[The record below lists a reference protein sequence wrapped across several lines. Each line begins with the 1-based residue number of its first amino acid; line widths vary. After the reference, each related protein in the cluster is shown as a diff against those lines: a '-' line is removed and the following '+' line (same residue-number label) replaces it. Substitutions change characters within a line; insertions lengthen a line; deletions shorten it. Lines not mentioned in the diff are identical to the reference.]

1 MTADRRRIAAIR
13 RRDRRV
19 ARRRARARI
28 QPAYTRSGATEF
40 TDDPTFDDPIWV
52 VHTLKHHPQIVDE
65 LIAATTPEHTS
76 GRKRIAGAWCLLYLG
91 FMLTKVQDMEPFYNR
106 WLSSPLWELAGF
118 ERPVPSFRTMR
129 DRFVEL
135 EQHADAFVQA
145 ANKLIQQAR
154 RHEPRIG
161 VHVHFDGTAFH
172 SHASLEHACPNI
184 HYCRAA
190 GPRKREKLAK
200 ANDEYVKNQRHADSS
215 EPEPSD
221 PTKAP
226 DNALKRLTDEDVAA
240 LALDPTTHAY
250 FIRAGHIYK
259 CRDKSAG
266 GRRYAA
272 TKRKDVFWLGGYFM
286 PGVDDFTRAPLSVH
300 FFPAHHQ
307 EYNELPDAYEK
318 TCQAIDDEPV
328 SAVMD
333 RGFHIKARLEELH
346 LCGTAPV
353 VPFRAPHAGWT
364 PEHLQTDMIDEEG
377 TPRCRYCGG
386 PGTTDGADLG
396 LYWARGVPR
405 IRYRCAIW
413 DDEQC
418 VGRTQSIA
426 VLEEPRLLNPI
437 PRTSRLH
444 HDLLDAH
451 QNMEGVFAA
460 WRERY
465 KVAGNDLGSRIRR
478 RAGVSA
484 QNLRASAA
492 LLLEWFRINLRHGWM
507 GSHHRRNSRTPSERT
522 GGLAA
527 LDHVLRNRDAKQLD
541 LPYRGDVEL
550 LLARLRGSP
559 PPP

>member
-1 MTADRRRIAAIR
+1 MLPD
-13 RRDRRV
+13 
-19 ARRRARARI
+19 
-28 QPAYTRSGATEF
+28 ATEF
-40 TDDPTFDDPIWV
+40 TDDPPFGDPVWV
-52 VHTLKHHPQIVDE
+52 VETLKRFPHIVDE
-65 LIAATTPEHTS
+65 LVAATTPRPPDKDKRTP
-76 GRKRIAGAWCLLYLG
+76 GRPRIDGAWCLLYLG
-91 FMLTKVQDMEPFYNR
+91 FMLSKVQDMEPFYNASA
-106 WLSSPLWELAGF
+106 SSPLWEQAGF
-118 ERPVPSFRTMR
+118 ARPIPCFRTMR

-135 EQHADAFVQA
+135 EQYADAFVQA

-161 VHVHFDGTAFH
+161 RHVHFDGTAYH
-172 SHASLEHACPNI
+172 SHASLEHACPNL

-190 GPRKREKLAK
+190 GPRKREKLPK
-200 ANDEYVKNQRHADSS
+200 ATDEYVKNQRHADSA
-215 EPEPSD
+215 EPEPAD
-221 PTKAP
+221 PAKAP
-226 DNALKRLTDEDVAA
+226 DNALRRLSDEEAAA
-240 LALDPTTHAY
+240 LGLRATAYAY
-250 FIRAGHIYK
+250 FTRAGHIYK
-259 CRDKSAG
+259 CRDKTAG

-272 TKRKDVFWLGGYFM
+272 TKRKDVFWLGGYFL
-286 PGVDDFTRAPLSVH
+286 PGVDDFMRAPLSVH

-307 EYNELPDAYEK
+307 EYNELPEAYEK
-318 TCQAIDDEPV
+318 TCLALDDEPV

-333 RGFHIKARLEELH
+333 RGFHIKLRLEELH
-346 LCGTAPV
+346 LGGTAPV

-364 PEHLQTDMIDEEG
+364 PENLQTEMIDEDG

-386 PGTTDGADLG
+386 PGTFEGAGLG

-405 IRYRCAIW
+405 LRYRCAIY
-413 DDEQC
+413 DNPDEC
-418 VGRTQSIA
+418 LGRTQSIA
-426 VLEEPRLLNPI
+426 ILEEPRLLNAI

-465 KVAGNDLGSRIRR
+465 RVAGNDLGSRIRR

-507 GSHHRRNSRTPSERT
+507 GSHRHLNTKTPIERI
-522 GGLAA
+522 GGLGA
-527 LDHVLRNRDAKQLD
+527 LDDVLRNRDAKELD
-541 LPYRGDVEL
+541 LPYRGDAER

-559 PPP
+559 PTP